1 MSNLRVESAE
11 QAKKNPEY
19 LSALK
24 ELVFQLADDDF
35 IFAYRG
41 SEWLGLAPHIEEDV
55 AFSSISQ
62 DVMGHAV
69 IFYEM
74 LEDLGAGKADD
85 LAQLR
90 KPEDFRNAVLVERV
104 NGLGHYMD
112 EPRYDWAYAIVRSYF
127 YGVFKQIRSESLA
140 NSSYLPLKQ
149 SARKILTEHHYHLV
163 HWRVWMDQLANSTEE
178 ARSRLSQA
186 VEKAWKDVGG
196 LFLLGPKASAMV
208 QFGLIEGEELMTRR
222 WLEKVNKDFEKY
234 GLPPAGK
241 LQEPEL
247 NGRVGEHTQ
256 ELAAALNTL
265 SEVYRLDP
273 AANW

>member
-1 MSNLRVESAE
+1 
-11 QAKKNPEY
+11 
-19 LSALK
+19 
-24 ELVFQLADDDF
+24 
-35 IFAYRG
+35 
-41 SEWLGLAPHIEEDV
+41 
-55 AFSSISQ
+55 
-62 DVMGHAV
+62 
-69 IFYEM
+69 
-74 LEDLGAGKADD
+74 
-85 LAQLR
+85 
-90 KPEDFRNAVLVERV
+90 
-104 NGLGHYMD
+104 
-112 EPRYDWAYAIVRSYF
+112 
-127 YGVFKQIRSESLA
+127 
-140 NSSYLPLKQ
+140 
-149 SARKILTEHHYHLV
+149 
-163 HWRVWMDQLANSTEE
+163 MDQLANSTEE